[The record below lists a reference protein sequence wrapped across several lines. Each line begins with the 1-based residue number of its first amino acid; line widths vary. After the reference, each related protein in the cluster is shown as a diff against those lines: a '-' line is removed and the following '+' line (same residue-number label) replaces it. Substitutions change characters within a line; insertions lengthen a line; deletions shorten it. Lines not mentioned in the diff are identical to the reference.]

1 MWATDRLTLLLD
13 RWGWDEQAPEIVE
26 HRGPVALLVVDLDN
40 FKRVNDRFG
49 HVAGDEVLKAVA
61 DTLRRTT
68 RKGDLL
74 GRYGGQ
80 GGDEFLVLLPETGP
94 EDAHAVAERI
104 RMGVRS
110 MVVQAPTS
118 SGTKTIT
125 AITASVGVA
134 TGTPDMD
141 LQSLVVAA
149 DNALRE
155 AKRGGR
161 DKVRASGVDQP
172 GKWRKVPL
180 RLAVLGACAVGIS
193 FVPVI
198 DATPKPVEQSAAAE
212 TATPAPT
219 TAPPL
224 PTVTVPTTVTATT
237 TVPPRT
243 VVVAAPKPKKTPTSE
258 QPAARNVETP
268 PATTRRPCPMCDLV
282 NGLMPR
288 LLPMRPR

>member
-1 MWATDRLTLLLD
+1 MTLLLD
-13 RWGWDEQAPEIVE
+13 RWGWDEQAPEIIAE
-26 HRGPVALLVVDLDN
+26 RGPVALLVVDLDN
-40 FKRVNDRFG
+40 FKRVNDRYG

-104 RMGVRS
+104 RVGIRS

-118 SGTKTIT
+118 NGTRTIT

-134 TGTPDMD
+134 TGSPGMD

-161 DKVRASGVDQP
+161 DKVRASGAEPV
-172 GKWRKVPL
+172 KWRTVPL
-180 RLAVLGACAVGIS
+180 RLAVLGACAVSIS
-193 FVPVI
+193 FVPAI
-198 DATPKPVEQSAAAE
+198 DATPKPVEQRAE
-212 TATPAPT
+212 AATPPPT
-219 TAPPL
+219 TAPSL
-224 PTVTVPTTVTATT
+224 PTITVPTTVTATT

-243 VVVAAPKPKKTPTSE
+243 VVVAAPKPKKTPTSTE
-258 QPAARNVETP
+258 PPAARNIQP
-268 PATTRRPCPMCDLV
+268 PPSSSRPPCVMCDFV
-282 NGLMPR
+282 DGFVISF
-288 LLPMRPR
+288 LPMRPR